1 MSRSTV
7 RGDAGT
13 NRRGLLITDVDGT
26 QCVAGPV
33 YSEQAAEREAGPLR
47 ALGATVSALP
57 FYSTREFRDLAG
69 QPDPSPFPEHA
80 KMAAAAGRTQP
91 VGAFLKWLAGQG
103 LVLARY
109 DRHDELVQHYETIA
123 ALLARWVDVD
133 QATVDAEKE
142 AMLAQLRARPGRQS

>member
-1 MSRSTV
+1 MSRFTV
-7 RGDAGT
+7 RGDADT
-13 NRRGLLITDVDGT
+13 NRRGLLITDVDGA

-69 QPDPSPFPEHA
+69 QPDTSPDPEHA
-80 KMAAAAGRTQP
+80 TVTAAAGRTQP
-91 VGAFLKWLAGQG
+91 VGAFLEWLAGQG
-103 LVLARY
+103 LVLACY

-123 ALLARWVDVD
+123 ALLARWVGVD
-133 QATVDAEKE
+133 QTAVEKE
-142 AMLAQLRARPGRQS
+142 AVHGQLRTRPGRES